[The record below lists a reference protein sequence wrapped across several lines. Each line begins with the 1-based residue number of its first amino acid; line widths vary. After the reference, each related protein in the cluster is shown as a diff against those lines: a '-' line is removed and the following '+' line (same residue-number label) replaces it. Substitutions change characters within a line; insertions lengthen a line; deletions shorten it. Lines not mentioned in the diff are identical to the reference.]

1 MANFILEAN
10 KKNNM
15 SFNKLGLS
23 TALLKAIQDKGY
35 TKPSEIQKEA
45 IPEILKGN
53 DILAGAQTGTGK
65 TAAFA
70 LPLLHMLQNAES
82 KRRRVR
88 VLVLV
93 PTRELASQVGES
105 FRDYGSNLRFKTS
118 TLYGGVSINTQI
130 DKIKKGVDIVV
141 ATPGRLLD
149 HLNQKTLN
157 LSELETFVLDE
168 ADRMLDMGF
177 IRDIKKILK
186 YLPEEKQNLLF
197 SATFPNEIKSLA
209 DSLLNSP
216 KRIQVKSNNSTA
228 DKVEQVVYPVDK
240 SRKRE
245 LLAHCIKEENWFQ
258 VLVFSRTKHG
268 ANKLAQQLNKE
279 GIDADALHGNK
290 SQAQRTRALKD
301 FKDLKTQVLVATDI
315 AARGIDI
322 SLLPHVVNFD
332 LPYVPEDY
340 IHRIGRTARAGQ
352 EGEAISLVSADEHK
366 LLFDIEKLLKSS
378 IPRETIT
385 GFEPIQNL
393 STDAPKSKG
402 MPRRKQKSHGRPIKK
417 GSPNFKSSW
426 NKRRNKSKS
435 SKNNRRS

>member
-1 MANFILEAN
+1 
-10 KKNNM
+10 M

-23 TALLKAIQDKGY
+23 SALLKSIQAKGY
-35 TKPSEIQKEA
+35 SEPSEIQQEA

-70 LPLLHMLQNAES
+70 LPILHRLQNAES

-93 PTRELASQVGES
+93 PTRELASQVGDS
-105 FRDYGSNLRFKTS
+105 FRDYGSNLRFRVS
-118 TLYGGVSINTQI
+118 VLYGGVSINTQI
-130 DKIKKGVDIVV
+130 DKIRKGVDIVV

-177 IRDIKKILK
+177 IRDIKRILK
-186 YLPEEKQNLLF
+186 YLPDEKQNLLF
-197 SATFPNEIKSLA
+197 SATFPNEIKALA
-209 DSLLNSP
+209 DSLLNAP
-216 KRIQVKSNNSTA
+216 KRIQVRSSNSTA
-228 DKVEQVVYPVDK
+228 EKVVQVVYPVDK
-240 SRKRE
+240 ARKRE
-245 LLAHCIKEENWFQ
+245 LLAHCIREEGWFQ

-268 ANKLAQQLNKE
+268 ANKLAQQLSKE
-279 GIDADALHGNK
+279 GIDADAFHGNK

-301 FKDLKTQVLVATDI
+301 FKDSKTQVLVATDI

-322 SLLPHVVNFD
+322 NLLPQVVNFD

-352 EGEAISLVSADEHK
+352 EGKAISLVSADEHK
-366 LLFDIEKLLKSS
+366 LLFDIEKLLKSP
-378 IPRETIT
+378 IPRETIE
-385 GFEPIQNL
+385 GFEPTQNL
-393 STDAPKSKG
+393 STEAPKLRG
-402 MPRRKQKSHGRPIKK
+402 NRRRKSSSRSKSPERSRSSNGRSSFNKK
-417 GSPNFKSSW
+417 R
-426 NKRRNKSKS
+426 NKRSPSKSK
-435 SKNNRRS
+435 RRP

>member
-1 MANFILEAN
+1 
-10 KKNNM
+10 M

-23 TALLKAIQDKGY
+23 SALLKSIQAKGY
-35 TKPSEIQKEA
+35 SEPSEIQQEA

-70 LPLLHMLQNAES
+70 LPILHRLQNAES

-105 FRDYGSNLRFKTS
+105 FRDYGSNLRFRVS
-118 TLYGGVSINTQI
+118 VLYGGVSINTQI
-130 DKIKKGVDIVV
+130 DKIRKGVDIVV

-177 IRDIKKILK
+177 IRDIKRILK
-186 YLPEEKQNLLF
+186 YLPDEKQNLLF
-197 SATFPNEIKSLA
+197 SATFPNEIKTLA
-209 DSLLNSP
+209 DSLLNAP
-216 KRIQVKSNNSTA
+216 KRIQVRSSNSTA
-228 DKVEQVVYPVDK
+228 EKVVQVVYPVDK
-240 SRKRE
+240 ARKRE
-245 LLAHCIKEENWFQ
+245 LLAHCIREEGWFQ

-268 ANKLAQQLNKE
+268 ANKLAQQLSKE
-279 GIDADALHGNK
+279 GIDADAFHGNK

-301 FKDLKTQVLVATDI
+301 FKDSKTQVLVATDI

-322 SLLPHVVNFD
+322 NLLPQVVNFD

-352 EGEAISLVSADEHK
+352 EGKAISLVSADEHK
-366 LLFDIEKLLKSS
+366 LLFDIEKLLKSP
-378 IPRETIT
+378 IPRETIE
-385 GFEPIQNL
+385 GFEPTQNL
-393 STDAPKSKG
+393 STEAPKSRG
-402 MPRRKQKSHGRPIKK
+402 NRRRKSSSRSKGPDRSRSPSGRSSFNKK
-417 GSPNFKSSW
+417 R
-426 NKRRNKSKS
+426 NKRSPSKG
-435 SKNNRRS
+435 KRRP

>member
-1 MANFILEAN
+1 
-10 KKNNM
+10 M

-23 TALLKAIQDKGY
+23 PALLKAIQDQGY

-186 YLPEEKQNLLF
+186 YLQKKKQNLLF

-228 DKVEQVVYPVDK
+228 DKVKQVIYPVDK

-245 LLAHCIKEENWFQ
+245 LLVHCIKEENWFQ

-268 ANKLAQQLNKE
+268 ANKLTQQLNKE

>member
-1 MANFILEAN
+1 
-10 KKNNM
+10 M

-23 TALLKAIQDKGY
+23 PALLKAIQDKGY

-70 LPLLHMLQNAES
+70 LPILHKLQNAES

-118 TLYGGVSINTQI
+118 TLYGGVSINTQK

-141 ATPGRLLD
+141 ATPGRLID

-209 DSLLNSP
+209 DTLLNSP

-258 VLVFSRTKHG
+258 VLVFSRT
-268 ANKLAQQLNKE
+268 
-279 GIDADALHGNK
+279 
-290 SQAQRTRALKD
+290 
-301 FKDLKTQVLVATDI
+301 
-315 AARGIDI
+315 
-322 SLLPHVVNFD
+322 
-332 LPYVPEDY
+332 
-340 IHRIGRTARAGQ
+340 
-352 EGEAISLVSADEHK
+352 
-366 LLFDIEKLLKSS
+366 
-378 IPRETIT
+378 
-385 GFEPIQNL
+385 
-393 STDAPKSKG
+393 
-402 MPRRKQKSHGRPIKK
+402 
-417 GSPNFKSSW
+417 
-426 NKRRNKSKS
+426 
-435 SKNNRRS
+435 

>member
-1 MANFILEAN
+1 
-10 KKNNM
+10 M

-23 TALLKAIQDKGY
+23 SALLKSIQAKGY
-35 TKPSEIQKEA
+35 SNPSEIQQEA
-45 IPEILKGN
+45 IPEILKGK

-70 LPLLHMLQNAES
+70 LPILHRLQNAES

-105 FRDYGSNLRFKTS
+105 FRDYGSNLRFRTS
-118 TLYGGVSINTQI
+118 VLYGGVSINTQI
-130 DKIKKGVDIVV
+130 DKIRKGVDIVV

-149 HLNQKTLN
+149 HLNQKTLK

-177 IRDIKKILK
+177 IQDIKKILQ
-186 YLPEEKQNLLF
+186 YLPDEKQNLLF
-197 SATFPNEIKSLA
+197 SATFPNEIKTLA
-209 DSLLNSP
+209 DSLLNAP
-216 KRIQVKSNNSTA
+216 KRIQIRSSNSTA
-228 DKVEQVVYPVDK
+228 EKVVQVVYPVDK

-245 LLAHCIKEENWFQ
+245 LLAHCIKEEGWFQ

-268 ANKLAQQLNKE
+268 ANKLAQQLSKE
-279 GIDADALHGNK
+279 GIDADAFHGNK

-301 FKDLKTQVLVATDI
+301 FKDSKTQVLVATDI

-322 SLLPHVVNFD
+322 NLLPQVVNFD

-352 EGEAISLVSADEHK
+352 EGKAISLVSADEHK
-366 LLFDIEKLLKSS
+366 LLFDIEKLLNSP
-378 IPRETIT
+378 IPRETIE
-385 GFEPIQNL
+385 GFEPTQNL
-393 STDAPKSKG
+393 STEAPKSRG
-402 MPRRKQKSHGRPIKK
+402 SRRRKPSNRSKGPERSRSSRGRSSFNKK
-417 GSPNFKSSW
+417 R
-426 NKRRNKSKS
+426 NKNSTSKSKS
-435 SKNNRRS
+435 RP

>member
-1 MANFILEAN
+1 
-10 KKNNM
+10 M

-23 TALLKAIQDKGY
+23 PALLKSIQAKGY
-35 TKPSEIQKEA
+35 SNPSEIQQEA
-45 IPEILKGN
+45 IPEILKGK

-70 LPLLHMLQNAES
+70 LPILHRLQNAES

-105 FRDYGSNLRFKTS
+105 FRDYGSNLRFRTS
-118 TLYGGVSINTQI
+118 VLYGGVSINTQI
-130 DKIKKGVDIVV
+130 DKIRKGVDIVV

-149 HLNQKTLN
+149 HLNQKTLK

-177 IRDIKKILK
+177 IRDIKKILQ
-186 YLPEEKQNLLF
+186 YLPDEKQNLLF
-197 SATFPNEIKSLA
+197 SATFPNEIKALA
-209 DSLLNSP
+209 DSLLNAP
-216 KRIQVKSNNSTA
+216 KRIQVRSSNSTA
-228 DKVEQVVYPVDK
+228 EKVIQVVYPVDK

-245 LLAHCIKEENWFQ
+245 LLAHCIKEEGWFQ

-268 ANKLAQQLNKE
+268 ANKLAQQLSKE
-279 GIDADALHGNK
+279 GIDADAFHGNK

-301 FKDLKTQVLVATDI
+301 FKDSKTQVLVATDI

-322 SLLPHVVNFD
+322 NLLPQVVNFD

-352 EGEAISLVSADEHK
+352 EGKAISLVSADEHK
-366 LLFDIEKLLKSS
+366 LLFDIEKLLNSP
-378 IPRETIT
+378 IPRETIE
-385 GFEPIQNL
+385 GFEPTQNL
-393 STDAPKSKG
+393 STEAPKSRG
-402 MPRRKQKSHGRPIKK
+402 SRRRKPSNRSKGPERSRSSRGRSSFNKKRNKNSTSKS
-417 GSPNFKSSW
+417 
-426 NKRRNKSKS
+426 KRRP
-435 SKNNRRS
+435 

>member
-1 MANFILEAN
+1 
-10 KKNNM
+10 M

-23 TALLKAIQDKGY
+23 SALLKSIQAKGY
-35 TKPSEIQKEA
+35 SEPSEIQQEA

-70 LPLLHMLQNAES
+70 LPILHRLQNAES

-105 FRDYGSNLRFKTS
+105 FRDYGSNLRFRVS
-118 TLYGGVSINTQI
+118 VLYGGVSINTQI
-130 DKIKKGVDIVV
+130 DKIRKGVDIVV
-141 ATPGRLLD
+141 APQSKLLD

-177 IRDIKKILK
+177 IRDIKRILK
-186 YLPEEKQNLLF
+186 YLPDEKQNLLF
-197 SATFPNEIKSLA
+197 SATFPNEIKALA
-209 DSLLNSP
+209 DSLLNAP
-216 KRIQVKSNNSTA
+216 KRIQVRSSNSTA
-228 DKVEQVVYPVDK
+228 EKVVQVVYPVDK
-240 SRKRE
+240 ARKRE
-245 LLAHCIKEENWFQ
+245 LLAHCIREEGWFQ

-268 ANKLAQQLNKE
+268 ANKLAQQLSKE
-279 GIDADALHGNK
+279 GIDADAFHGNK

-301 FKDLKTQVLVATDI
+301 FKDSKTQVLVATDI

-322 SLLPHVVNFD
+322 NLLPQVVNFD

-352 EGEAISLVSADEHK
+352 EGKAISLVSADEHK
-366 LLFDIEKLLKSS
+366 LLFDIEKLLKSP
-378 IPRETIT
+378 IPRETIE
-385 GFEPIQNL
+385 GFEPTQNL
-393 STDAPKSKG
+393 STEAPKSRG
-402 MPRRKQKSHGRPIKK
+402 NRRRKSSSRSKSPDRSRSSSGRSSFNKK
-417 GSPNFKSSW
+417 R
-426 NKRRNKSKS
+426 NKRSPSKSKP
-435 SKNNRRS
+435 RP

>member
-1 MANFILEAN
+1 
-10 KKNNM
+10 M

-23 TALLKAIQDKGY
+23 PALLKSIQAKGY
-35 TKPSEIQKEA
+35 SNPSEIQQEA
-45 IPEILKGN
+45 IPEILKGK

-70 LPLLHMLQNAES
+70 LPILHRLQNAES

-105 FRDYGSNLRFKTS
+105 FRDYGSNLRFRTS
-118 TLYGGVSINTQI
+118 VLYGGVSINTQI
-130 DKIKKGVDIVV
+130 DKIRKGVDIVV

-149 HLNQKTLN
+149 HLNQKTLK

-177 IRDIKKILK
+177 IRDIKKILQ
-186 YLPEEKQNLLF
+186 YLPDEKQNLLF
-197 SATFPNEIKSLA
+197 SATFPNEIKALA
-209 DSLLNSP
+209 DSLLNAP
-216 KRIQVKSNNSTA
+216 KRIQVRSSNSTA
-228 DKVEQVVYPVDK
+228 EKVVQVVYPVDK

-245 LLAHCIKEENWFQ
+245 LLAHCIKEEGWFQ

-268 ANKLAQQLNKE
+268 ANKLAQQLSKE
-279 GIDADALHGNK
+279 GIDADAFHGNK

-301 FKDLKTQVLVATDI
+301 FKDSKTQVLVATDI

-322 SLLPHVVNFD
+322 NLLPQVVNFD

-352 EGEAISLVSADEHK
+352 EGKAISLVSADEHK
-366 LLFDIEKLLKSS
+366 LLFDIEKLLNSP
-378 IPRETIT
+378 IPRETIE
-385 GFEPIQNL
+385 GFEPTQNL
-393 STDAPKSKG
+393 STEAPKSRVSR
-402 MPRRKQKSHGRPIKK
+402 RRKPSNRSKGPERSRSSRGRSSFNKKRNKNSTSKS
-417 GSPNFKSSW
+417 
-426 NKRRNKSKS
+426 KRRP
-435 SKNNRRS
+435 

>member
-1 MANFILEAN
+1 
-10 KKNNM
+10 M

-45 IPEILKGN
+45 ISEILEGN
-53 DILAGAQTGTGK
+53 EILTEAYTETGK
-65 TAAFA
+65 TAASA
-70 LPLLHMLQNAES
+70 EPCGHTLQNAES

-105 FRDYGSNLRFKTS
+105 FRDYGSNLRFRTS
-118 TLYGGVSINTQI
+118 ILYGGVSINTQI

-157 LSELETFVLDE
+157 LFELETFVLDE

-301 FKDLKTQVLVATDI
+301 FKDSKTQVLVATDI

-352 EGEAISLVSADEHK
+352 EGKAISLVSADEHK
-366 LLFDIEKLLKSS
+366 LLFDIEKLLKSP
-378 IPRETIT
+378 IPRETII
-385 GFEPIQNL
+385 GFEPTQNL
-393 STDAPKSKG
+393 STDAPKSRG
-402 MPRRKQKSHGRPIKK
+402 PSRKKQNSSRTSKK
-417 GSPNFKSSW
+417 GSPRSKTSW
-426 NKRRNKSKS
+426 NKRKNKNKA

>member
-1 MANFILEAN
+1 
-10 KKNNM
+10 M

-23 TALLKAIQDKGY
+23 SALLKSIQAKGY
-35 TKPSEIQKEA
+35 SNPSEIQQEA
-45 IPEILKGN
+45 IPEILKGK

-70 LPLLHMLQNAES
+70 LPILHRLQNAES

-105 FRDYGSNLRFKTS
+105 FRDYGSNLRFRTS
-118 TLYGGVSINTQI
+118 VLYGGVSINTQI
-130 DKIKKGVDIVV
+130 DKIRKGVDIVV

-149 HLNQKTLN
+149 HLNQKTLK

-186 YLPEEKQNLLF
+186 YLPDEKQNLLF
-197 SATFPNEIKSLA
+197 SATFPNEIKALA
-209 DSLLNSP
+209 DSLLNAP
-216 KRIQVKSNNSTA
+216 KRIQVRSSNSTA
-228 DKVEQVVYPVDK
+228 EKVVQVVYPVDK

-245 LLAHCIKEENWFQ
+245 LLAHCIKEEGWFQ

-268 ANKLAQQLNKE
+268 ANKLAQQLSKE
-279 GIDADALHGNK
+279 GIDADAFHGNK

-301 FKDLKTQVLVATDI
+301 FKDSKTQVLVATDI

-322 SLLPHVVNFD
+322 NLLPQVVNFD

-352 EGEAISLVSADEHK
+352 EGKAISLVSADEHK
-366 LLFDIEKLLKSS
+366 LLFDIEKLLNSP
-378 IPRETIT
+378 IPRETIE
-385 GFEPIQNL
+385 GFEPTQNL
-393 STDAPKSKG
+393 STEAPKSRG
-402 MPRRKQKSHGRPIKK
+402 SRRRKPSNRSKGPERSRSSRGRSSFNKKRNKNSTSKS
-417 GSPNFKSSW
+417 
-426 NKRRNKSKS
+426 KRRP
-435 SKNNRRS
+435 

>member
-1 MANFILEAN
+1 
-10 KKNNM
+10 M

-23 TALLKAIQDKGY
+23 SALLKSIQAKGY
-35 TKPSEIQKEA
+35 SEPSEIQQEA

-70 LPLLHMLQNAES
+70 LPILHRLQNAES

-105 FRDYGSNLRFKTS
+105 FRDYGSNLRFRVS
-118 TLYGGVSINTQI
+118 VLYGGVSINTQI
-130 DKIKKGVDIVV
+130 DKIRKGVDIVV

-177 IRDIKKILK
+177 IRDIKRILK
-186 YLPEEKQNLLF
+186 YLPDEKQNLLF
-197 SATFPNEIKSLA
+197 SATFPNEIKALA
-209 DSLLNSP
+209 DSLLNAP
-216 KRIQVKSNNSTA
+216 KRIQVRSSNSTA
-228 DKVEQVVYPVDK
+228 EKVVQVVYPVDK
-240 SRKRE
+240 ARKRE
-245 LLAHCIKEENWFQ
+245 LLAHCIREEGWFQ

-268 ANKLAQQLNKE
+268 ANKLAQQLSKE
-279 GIDADALHGNK
+279 GIDADAFHGNK

-301 FKDLKTQVLVATDI
+301 FKDSKTQVLVATDI

-322 SLLPHVVNFD
+322 NLLPQVVNFD

-352 EGEAISLVSADEHK
+352 EGKAISLVSADEHK
-366 LLFDIEKLLKSS
+366 LLFDIEKLLKSP
-378 IPRETIT
+378 IPRETIE
-385 GFEPIQNL
+385 GFEPTQNL
-393 STDAPKSKG
+393 STEAPKLRG
-402 MPRRKQKSHGRPIKK
+402 NRRRKSSSRSKSPERSRPSYGRSSFNKK
-417 GSPNFKSSW
+417 R
-426 NKRRNKSKS
+426 NKRSPSKSK
-435 SKNNRRS
+435 RRP

>member
-1 MANFILEAN
+1 
-10 KKNNM
+10 M

-23 TALLKAIQDKGY
+23 SALLKSIQAKGY
-35 TKPSEIQKEA
+35 SEPSEIQQEA

-70 LPLLHMLQNAES
+70 LPILHRLQNAES

-105 FRDYGSNLRFKTS
+105 FRDYGSYLRFRVS
-118 TLYGGVSINTQI
+118 VLYGGVSINTQI
-130 DKIKKGVDIVV
+130 DKIRKGVDIVV

-177 IRDIKKILK
+177 IRDIKRILK
-186 YLPEEKQNLLF
+186 YLPDEKQNLLF
-197 SATFPNEIKSLA
+197 SATFPNEIKALA
-209 DSLLNSP
+209 NSLLNAP
-216 KRIQVKSNNSTA
+216 KRIQVRSSNSTA
-228 DKVEQVVYPVDK
+228 EKVVQVVYPVDK
-240 SRKRE
+240 ARKRE
-245 LLAHCIKEENWFQ
+245 LLAHCIREEGWFQ

-268 ANKLAQQLNKE
+268 ANKLAQQLSKE
-279 GIDADALHGNK
+279 GIDADAFHGNK

-301 FKDLKTQVLVATDI
+301 FKDSKTQVLVATDI

-322 SLLPHVVNFD
+322 NLLPQVVNFD

-352 EGEAISLVSADEHK
+352 EGKAISLVSADEHK
-366 LLFDIEKLLKSS
+366 LLFDIEKLLKSP
-378 IPRETIT
+378 IPRETIE
-385 GFEPIQNL
+385 GFEPTQNL
-393 STDAPKSKG
+393 STEAPKLRG
-402 MPRRKQKSHGRPIKK
+402 NRRRKSSSRSKSPERSRSSNGRSSFNKK
-417 GSPNFKSSW
+417 R
-426 NKRRNKSKS
+426 NKRSPSKSK
-435 SKNNRRS
+435 RRP

>member
-1 MANFILEAN
+1 
-10 KKNNM
+10 M

-23 TALLKAIQDKGY
+23 PALLKSIQAKGY
-35 TKPSEIQKEA
+35 SNPSEIQQEA
-45 IPEILKGN
+45 IPEILKGK

-70 LPLLHMLQNAES
+70 LPILHRLQNAES

-105 FRDYGSNLRFKTS
+105 FRDYGSNLRFRTS
-118 TLYGGVSINTQI
+118 VLYGGVSINTQI
-130 DKIKKGVDIVV
+130 DKIRKGVDIVV

-149 HLNQKTLN
+149 HLNQKTLK

-177 IRDIKKILK
+177 IRDIKKILQ
-186 YLPEEKQNLLF
+186 YLPDEKQNLLF
-197 SATFPNEIKSLA
+197 SATFPNEIKALA
-209 DSLLNSP
+209 DSLLNAP
-216 KRIQVKSNNSTA
+216 KRIQVRSSNSTA
-228 DKVEQVVYPVDK
+228 EKVVQVVYPVDK

-245 LLAHCIKEENWFQ
+245 LLAHCIKEEGWFQ

-268 ANKLAQQLNKE
+268 ANKLAQQLSKE
-279 GIDADALHGNK
+279 GIDADAFHGNK
-290 SQAQRTRALKD
+290 SQAQRKRALKD
-301 FKDLKTQVLVATDI
+301 FKDSKTQVLVATDI

-322 SLLPHVVNFD
+322 NLLPQVVNFD

-352 EGEAISLVSADEHK
+352 EGKAISLVSADEHK
-366 LLFDIEKLLKSS
+366 LLFDIEKLLNSP
-378 IPRETIT
+378 IPRETIE
-385 GFEPIQNL
+385 GFEPTQNL
-393 STDAPKSKG
+393 STEAPKSRG
-402 MPRRKQKSHGRPIKK
+402 SRRRKPSNRSKGPERSRSSRGRSSFNKKRNKNSTSKS
-417 GSPNFKSSW
+417 
-426 NKRRNKSKS
+426 KRRP
-435 SKNNRRS
+435 

>member
-1 MANFILEAN
+1 
-10 KKNNM
+10 M
-15 SFNKLGLS
+15 SFNNLGLS
-23 TALLKAIQDKGY
+23 SALLKAIQDKGY
-35 TKPSEIQKEA
+35 SRPYEIQREA

-70 LPLLHMLQNAES
+70 LPILHTLQNAES

-130 DKIKKGVDIVV
+130 DKIKKGVYIVV

-279 GIDADALHGNK
+279 GIDADAFHGNK

-301 FKDLKTQVLVATDI
+301 FKDSKTQVLVATDI

-352 EGEAISLVSADEHK
+352 EGKAISLVSADEHK
-366 LLFDIEKLLKSS
+366 LLFDIEKLLK
-378 IPRETIT
+378 
-385 GFEPIQNL
+385 
-393 STDAPKSKG
+393 
-402 MPRRKQKSHGRPIKK
+402 
-417 GSPNFKSSW
+417 
-426 NKRRNKSKS
+426 
-435 SKNNRRS
+435 

>member
-1 MANFILEAN
+1 
-10 KKNNM
+10 M

-23 TALLKAIQDKGY
+23 SALLKSIQAKGY
-35 TKPSEIQKEA
+35 SEPSEIQQEA

-70 LPLLHMLQNAES
+70 LPILHRLQNAES

-105 FRDYGSNLRFKTS
+105 FRDYGSNLRFRVS
-118 TLYGGVSINTQI
+118 VLYGGVSINTQI
-130 DKIKKGVDIVV
+130 DKIRKGVDIVV

-177 IRDIKKILK
+177 IRDIKRILK
-186 YLPEEKQNLLF
+186 YLPDEKQNLLF
-197 SATFPNEIKSLA
+197 SATFPNEIKALA
-209 DSLLNSP
+209 DSLLNAP
-216 KRIQVKSNNSTA
+216 KRIQVRSSNSTA
-228 DKVEQVVYPVDK
+228 EKVVQVVYPVDK
-240 SRKRE
+240 ARKRE
-245 LLAHCIKEENWFQ
+245 LLAYCIREEGWFQ

-268 ANKLAQQLNKE
+268 ANKLAQQLSKE
-279 GIDADALHGNK
+279 GIDADAFHGNK

-301 FKDLKTQVLVATDI
+301 FKDSKTQVLVATDI

-322 SLLPHVVNFD
+322 NLLPQVVNFD

-352 EGEAISLVSADEHK
+352 EGKAISLVSADEHK
-366 LLFDIEKLLKSS
+366 LLFDIEKLLKSP
-378 IPRETIT
+378 IPRETIE
-385 GFEPIQNL
+385 GFEPTQNL
-393 STDAPKSKG
+393 STEAPKLRG
-402 MPRRKQKSHGRPIKK
+402 NRRRKSSSRSKSPERSRSSNGRSSFNKK
-417 GSPNFKSSW
+417 R
-426 NKRRNKSKS
+426 NKRSPSKSK
-435 SKNNRRS
+435 RSP

>member
-1 MANFILEAN
+1 
-10 KKNNM
+10 M

-23 TALLKAIQDKGY
+23 SALLKSIQAKGY
-35 TKPSEIQKEA
+35 SNPSEIQQEA
-45 IPEILKGN
+45 IPEILKGK

-70 LPLLHMLQNAES
+70 LPILHRLQNAES

-105 FRDYGSNLRFKTS
+105 FRDYGSNLRFRTS
-118 TLYGGVSINTQI
+118 VLYGGVSINTQI
-130 DKIKKGVDIVV
+130 DKIRKGVDIVV

-149 HLNQKTLN
+149 HLNQKTLK

-177 IRDIKKILK
+177 IRDIKKILQ
-186 YLPEEKQNLLF
+186 YLPDEKQNLLF
-197 SATFPNEIKSLA
+197 SATFPNEIKALA
-209 DSLLNSP
+209 DSLLNAP
-216 KRIQVKSNNSTA
+216 KRIQVRSSNSTA
-228 DKVEQVVYPVDK
+228 EKVVQVVYPVDK

-245 LLAHCIKEENWFQ
+245 LLAHCIKEEGWFQ

-268 ANKLAQQLNKE
+268 ANKLAQQLSKE
-279 GIDADALHGNK
+279 GIDADAFHGNK

-301 FKDLKTQVLVATDI
+301 FKESKTQVLVATDI

-322 SLLPHVVNFD
+322 NLLPQVVNFD

-352 EGEAISLVSADEHK
+352 EGKAISLVSADEHK
-366 LLFDIEKLLKSS
+366 LLFDIEKLLNSP
-378 IPRETIT
+378 IPRETIE
-385 GFEPIQNL
+385 GFEPTQNL
-393 STDAPKSKG
+393 STEAPKSRG
-402 MPRRKQKSHGRPIKK
+402 SRRRKPSNRSKGPERSRSSRGRSSFNKKRNKNSTSKS
-417 GSPNFKSSW
+417 
-426 NKRRNKSKS
+426 KRRP
-435 SKNNRRS
+435 

>member
-1 MANFILEAN
+1 
-10 KKNNM
+10 M

-23 TALLKAIQDKGY
+23 PALLKAIQDQGY

>member
-1 MANFILEAN
+1 
-10 KKNNM
+10 M

-23 TALLKAIQDKGY
+23 PALLKAIQDKGY
-35 TKPSEIQKEA
+35 TKPSQIQKEA

-70 LPLLHMLQNAES
+70 LPLLHILQNAES

-105 FRDYGSNLRFKTS
+105 FREYGINLRFKTS

-216 KRIQVKSNNSTA
+216 KRVQVKSNNSTA

-240 SRKRE
+240 SSKKE
-245 LLAHCIKEENWFQ
+245 LLAYCIKEENWFQ

-279 GIDADALHGNK
+279 GINADAFHGNK
-290 SQAQRTRALKD
+290 SQTQRTRALKD

-352 EGEAISLVSADEHK
+352 EGKAVSLVSADEHK

-378 IPRETIT
+378 IPREIIV
-385 GFEPIQNL
+385 GFEPAQNL
-393 STDAPKSKG
+393 STDAPKPRGAARKKNQSSRASKKQAS
-402 MPRRKQKSHGRPIKK
+402 PRR
-417 GSPNFKSSW
+417 KSSW
-426 NKRRNKSKS
+426 NKRGNKNKS

>member
-1 MANFILEAN
+1 
-10 KKNNM
+10 M

-23 TALLKAIQDKGY
+23 PALLRAIQDQGY

-70 LPLLHMLQNAES
+70 LPILHTLQNAES

-105 FRDYGSNLRFKTS
+105 FRDYGSNLRFRTS
-118 TLYGGVSINTQI
+118 ILYGGVSINTQI

-157 LSELETFVLDE
+157 LFELETFVLDE

-301 FKDLKTQVLVATDI
+301 FKDSKTQVLVATDI

-352 EGEAISLVSADEHK
+352 EGKAISLVSADEHK
-366 LLFDIEKLLKSS
+366 LLFDIEKLLKSP
-378 IPRETIT
+378 IPRETII
-385 GFEPIQNL
+385 GFEPTQNL
-393 STDAPKSKG
+393 STDAPKSRG
-402 MPRRKQKSHGRPIKK
+402 PSRKKQNSFRTSKK
-417 GSPNFKSSW
+417 GSTRSKTSW
-426 NKRRNKSKS
+426 NKRKNKNKA

>member
-1 MANFILEAN
+1 
-10 KKNNM
+10 M

-23 TALLKAIQDKGY
+23 SALLKSIQAKGY
-35 TKPSEIQKEA
+35 SEPSEIQQEA

-70 LPLLHMLQNAES
+70 LPILHRLQNAES

-105 FRDYGSNLRFKTS
+105 FRDYGSNLRFRVS
-118 TLYGGVSINTQI
+118 VLYGGVSINTQI
-130 DKIKKGVDIVV
+130 DKIRKGVDIVV

-177 IRDIKKILK
+177 IRDIKRILK
-186 YLPEEKQNLLF
+186 YLPDEKQNLLF
-197 SATFPNEIKSLA
+197 SATFPNEIKTLA
-209 DSLLNSP
+209 DSLLNAP
-216 KRIQVKSNNSTA
+216 KRIQVRSSNSTA
-228 DKVEQVVYPVDK
+228 EKVVQVVYPVDK
-240 SRKRE
+240 ARKRE
-245 LLAHCIKEENWFQ
+245 LLAYCIREEGWFQ

-268 ANKLAQQLNKE
+268 ANKLAQQLSKE
-279 GIDADALHGNK
+279 GIDADAFHGNK

-301 FKDLKTQVLVATDI
+301 FKDSKTQVLVATDI

-322 SLLPHVVNFD
+322 NLLPQVVNFD

-352 EGEAISLVSADEHK
+352 EGKAISLVSADEHK
-366 LLFDIEKLLKSS
+366 LLFDIEKLLKSP
-378 IPRETIT
+378 IPRETIE
-385 GFEPIQNL
+385 GFEPTQDL
-393 STDAPKSKG
+393 STEAPKLRG
-402 MPRRKQKSHGRPIKK
+402 NRRRKSSSRSKSPERSRSSNGRSSFNKK
-417 GSPNFKSSW
+417 R
-426 NKRRNKSKS
+426 NKRSPSKSK
-435 SKNNRRS
+435 RSP

>member
-1 MANFILEAN
+1 
-10 KKNNM
+10 M

-23 TALLKAIQDKGY
+23 SALLKSIQAKGY
-35 TKPSEIQKEA
+35 SEPSEIQQEA
-45 IPEILKGN
+45 IPEIIKGS

-70 LPLLHMLQNAES
+70 LPILHRLQNAES

-105 FRDYGSNLRFKTS
+105 FRDYGSNLRFRVS
-118 TLYGGVSINTQI
+118 VLYGGVSINTQI
-130 DKIKKGVDIVV
+130 DKIRKGVDIVV

-177 IRDIKKILK
+177 IRDIKRILK
-186 YLPEEKQNLLF
+186 YLPDEKQNLLF
-197 SATFPNEIKSLA
+197 SATFPNEIKALA
-209 DSLLNSP
+209 DSLLNAP
-216 KRIQVKSNNSTA
+216 KRIQVRSSNSTA
-228 DKVEQVVYPVDK
+228 EKVVQVVYPVDK
-240 SRKRE
+240 ARKRE
-245 LLAHCIKEENWFQ
+245 LLAHCIREEGWFQ

-268 ANKLAQQLNKE
+268 ANKLAQQLSKE
-279 GIDADALHGNK
+279 GIDADAFHGNK

-301 FKDLKTQVLVATDI
+301 FKDSKTQVLVATDI

-322 SLLPHVVNFD
+322 NLLPQVVNFD

-352 EGEAISLVSADEHK
+352 EGKAISLVSADEHK
-366 LLFDIEKLLKSS
+366 LLFDIEKLLKSP
-378 IPRETIT
+378 IPRETIE
-385 GFEPIQNL
+385 GFEPTQNL
-393 STDAPKSKG
+393 STEAPKSRG
-402 MPRRKQKSHGRPIKK
+402 NRRRKSSRRSKSPERSRSSSGRSSFNKK
-417 GSPNFKSSW
+417 R
-426 NKRRNKSKS
+426 NKRSPSKSKP
-435 SKNNRRS
+435 RP

>member
-1 MANFILEAN
+1 
-10 KKNNM
+10 M

-23 TALLKAIQDKGY
+23 PALLKAIQDKGY
-35 TKPSEIQKEA
+35 TKPSQIQKEA

-70 LPLLHMLQNAES
+70 LPLLHILQNAES

-105 FRDYGSNLRFKTS
+105 FREYGINLRFKTS

-130 DKIKKGVDIVV
+130 NKIKKGVDIVV

-209 DSLLNSP
+209 DNLLNSP
-216 KRIQVKSNNSTA
+216 KRVQVKSNNSTA
-228 DKVEQVVYPVDK
+228 DKVEQVVYPIDK
-240 SRKRE
+240 SRKKE
-245 LLAHCIKEENWFQ
+245 LLAYCIKEENWFQ

-279 GIDADALHGNK
+279 GINADAFHGNK
-290 SQAQRTRALKD
+290 SQTQRTRALSD

-352 EGEAISLVSADEHK
+352 EGKAVSLVSADEHK

-378 IPRETIT
+378 IPKEIIV
-385 GFEPIQNL
+385 GFEPAQNL
-393 STDAPKSKG
+393 STDALKPREAARKKNKSSRASKKQTS
-402 MPRRKQKSHGRPIKK
+402 PRR
-417 GSPNFKSSW
+417 KSSW
-426 NKRRNKSKS
+426 NKRGNKNKS

>member
-1 MANFILEAN
+1 
-10 KKNNM
+10 M

-23 TALLKAIQDKGY
+23 SALLKSIQAKGY
-35 TKPSEIQKEA
+35 SNPSEIQQEA
-45 IPEILKGN
+45 IPEILKGK

-70 LPLLHMLQNAES
+70 LPILHRLQNAES

-105 FRDYGSNLRFKTS
+105 FRDYGSNLRFRTS
-118 TLYGGVSINTQI
+118 VLYGGVSINTQI
-130 DKIKKGVDIVV
+130 DKIRKGVDIVV

-149 HLNQKTLN
+149 HLNQKTLK

-177 IRDIKKILK
+177 IRDIKKILQ
-186 YLPEEKQNLLF
+186 YLPDKKQNLLF
-197 SATFPNEIKSLA
+197 SATFPNEIKALA
-209 DSLLNSP
+209 DSLLNAP
-216 KRIQVKSNNSTA
+216 KRIQVRSSNSTA
-228 DKVEQVVYPVDK
+228 EKVVQVVYPVDK

-245 LLAHCIKEENWFQ
+245 LLAHCIKEEGWFQ

-268 ANKLAQQLNKE
+268 ANKLAQQLSKE
-279 GIDADALHGNK
+279 GIDADAFHGNK

-301 FKDLKTQVLVATDI
+301 FKDSKTQVLVATDI

-322 SLLPHVVNFD
+322 NLLPQVVNFD

-352 EGEAISLVSADEHK
+352 EGKAISLVSADEHK
-366 LLFDIEKLLKSS
+366 LLFDIEKLLNSP
-378 IPRETIT
+378 IPRETIE
-385 GFEPIQNL
+385 GFEPTQNL
-393 STDAPKSKG
+393 STEAPKSRG
-402 MPRRKQKSHGRPIKK
+402 SRRRKPSNRSKGPERSRSSRGRSSFNKKRNKNSTSKS
-417 GSPNFKSSW
+417 
-426 NKRRNKSKS
+426 KRRP
-435 SKNNRRS
+435 